1 MEEAFFNVSS
11 SLGID
16 EIKDNRRQ
24 SITLLFFAS
33 FTTIPIESLAAG

>member
-24 SITLLFFAS
+24 NITSVILRLFHHY
-33 FTTIPIESLAAG
+33 PH